1 VLHGVRVPEPLRL
14 LFSFARGR
22 GHLGPLMPLARAAQA
37 RGHETDLTGTR
48 VVVLAQ
54 SGFTRLHPDATG
66 PGRGDEG
73 TGILARPDPHR
84 AYPRMAEVFLGAPAH
99 AAVERVARVV
109 AARRP
114 QVVVCDEHDFGAMA
128 AAERAG
134 VPCVV
139 VEVLASG
146 YAGWRPDLRE
156 GLGRLRAA
164 AGLPPDPAL
173 AMLDGDLVVVPFP
186 ASFRGPDAVPRP
198 VLRVRPEPPETADAH
213 PAAEWLAAGDEPHRA
228 YVTLG
233 TEFNVRSGDLLP
245 RIVAGLATLPARTLV
260 TVGPGVDPRQL
271 GSTPRLRAE
280 RHVPQGAVLGLADV
294 VVCHGGSGTL
304 TGALAQG
311 VLVAVLPMGA
321 DQALNGRA
329 VERIGAGHVL
339 DAAAATPGDIAS
351 AVAALLSDPAV
362 GLAAQAVRREI
373 DALPPV
379 ERALDAI
386 EALVARRRSA

>member
-1 VLHGVRVPEPLRL
+1 MLHGVGMPAPIRI

-37 RGHETDLTGTR
+37 RGHATDLTGTR

-54 SGFTRLHPDATG
+54 TGFARLHPDATG
-66 PGRGDEG
+66 EGRDDEG

-84 AYPRMAEVFLGAPAH
+84 AYPRMAQVFLGALAD
-99 AAVERVARVV
+99 AAAERVGRIIAE
-109 AARRP
+109 RRP
-114 QVVVCDEHDFGAMA
+114 HVVVCDEHDFGAMV

-134 VPCVV
+134 VPRVA
-139 VEVLASG
+139 VEVLATG
-146 YAGWRPDLRE
+146 YAGWRPDLRD

-164 AGLPPDPAL
+164 AGLAPDPAL

-186 ASFRGPDAVPRP
+186 ASLRGPEAVPRP
-198 VLRVRPEPPETADAH
+198 VLRVRPEPPETAAAH
-213 PAAEWLAAGDEPHRA
+213 PAAAWLAAGDEPHRA

-245 RIVAGLATLPARTLV
+245 RIAVGLATLPVRTLV
-260 TVGPGVDPRQL
+260 TVGPGVDPASL
-271 GSTPRLRAE
+271 GSTLRLRVE
-280 RHVPQGAVLGLADV
+280 RHVPQGAVLGLADA

-311 VLVAVLPMGA
+311 VPVAVLPMGA
-321 DQALNGRA
+321 DQVLNGRA
-329 VERIGAGHVL
+329 AERIGAGRML
-339 DAAAATPGDIAS
+339 DAATATPAGIAA

-362 GLAAQAVRREI
+362 ARSAADVRREI
-373 DALPPV
+373 EALPPV

-386 EALVARRRSA
+386 EALAAGRSA